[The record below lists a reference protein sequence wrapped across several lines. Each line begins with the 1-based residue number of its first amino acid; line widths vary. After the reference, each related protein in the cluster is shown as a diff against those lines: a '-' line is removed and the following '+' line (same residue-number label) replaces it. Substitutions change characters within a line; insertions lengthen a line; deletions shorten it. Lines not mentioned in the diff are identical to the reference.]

1 MSSIARAETSV
12 KADKKRSLAQ
22 NKYRWGVVVATV
34 LKYMNEELERE
45 GSEYRA
51 TPEDID
57 FHIKKMALKIAHIIP
72 TSLGDFVIQG
82 KLKTRNKKD
91 FEEAMLQI
99 RCYFDKRGIHIPEP
113 NEVDIEEQYK
123 HNLDL

>member
-1 MSSIARAETSV
+1 ML
-12 KADKKRSLAQ
+12 DKKRSIKQ

-34 LKYMNEELERE
+34 LKYMNEELKRE

-82 KLKTRNKKD
+82 KLKTRDPKE

-113 NEVDIEEQYK
+113 NEPDWNNDYAD
-123 HNLDL
+123 NLARD